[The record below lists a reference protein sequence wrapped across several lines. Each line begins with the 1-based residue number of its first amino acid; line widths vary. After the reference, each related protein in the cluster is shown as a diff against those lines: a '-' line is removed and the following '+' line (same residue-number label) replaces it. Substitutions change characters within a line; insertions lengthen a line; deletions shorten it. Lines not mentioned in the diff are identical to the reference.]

1 MNYLVTAR
9 KWRPL
14 VFEDVIGQE
23 HISTTL
29 RNAISQNRLSHA
41 YLFSGPR
48 GVGKTTSAR
57 ILAKAINC
65 KNPKDFNPD
74 NDCEICKE
82 ITEGRSMDVFE
93 IDGAS
98 NRGIEEIRNL
108 RESVKYVPTKNKY
121 KVYVI
126 DEVHMLTKEAFNAL
140 LKTLEEPPPHVIFIF
155 ATTEVHKVP
164 ATILSRCQRFDFKRI
179 AIEEIMNHLR
189 TIANAD
195 NISIDDDAL
204 LIIAKKGDGS
214 MRDAQSIFDQVIS
227 FCGNEITTKK
237 IIEALGLVD
246 QELFFR
252 TTDLIK
258 NKNTKGGVELV
269 EEILNQGYDIKEF
282 LTGLNEHL
290 RNLLIVLTT
299 ESAQMLEVPE
309 VYKKRY
315 IEDSKQFSESDILR
329 LVKIVSDTETSI
341 KWVQQPRFK
350 LEVALIQMIK
360 IDKSVEISK
369 LLNQIEELKKKID
382 SGIKVEGK
390 VMASPPSFAT
400 VQKSTTIPPTRTSL
414 MNLGGYGFGAKKY
427 ETASGVLSGK
437 SFLTETSS
445 VAQSFSPAKSISL
458 DEAVAKWGVIVN
470 EAGQNR
476 VFLKTILSSSRIIDC
491 SNGSIKISCPNE
503 SHLEML
509 KKNRDYITDLAQQ
522 IYGTK
527 VRLEAIVDTN
537 LTENPANHFSNNN
550 TSKENQ
556 HPIVEAL
563 KNQLGAVEFNS
574 NENF

>member
-14 VFEDVIGQE
+14 IFEDVIGQS

-29 RNAISQNRLSHA
+29 MNAISQKRLSHA

-48 GVGKTTSAR
+48 GVGKTTTAR

-74 NDCEICKE
+74 NECEICIE
-82 ITEGRSMDVFE
+82 VTEGRSMDVFE

-108 RESVKYVPTKNKY
+108 RESVKYVPSKNKY

-179 AIEEIMNHLR
+179 AIEEIMTHLR
-189 TIANAD
+189 TIAD
-195 NISIDDDAL
+195 VDKISIDDEAL

-214 MRDAQSIFDQVIS
+214 MRDAQSIFDQVVS
-227 FCGNEITTKK
+227 FCGNDITTKK

-258 NKNTKGGVELV
+258 GKDTKGGIELI

-282 LTGLNEHL
+282 LAGLNEHF

-299 ESAQMLEVPE
+299 ESAQMLEVSE

-315 IEDSKQFSESDILR
+315 VEDAKHFSENDILR

-360 IDKSVEISK
+360 MDNSVEISK
-369 LLNQIEELKKKID
+369 LLKLIEELKKKLD
-382 SGIKVEGK
+382 NGIKLEGK

-400 VQKSTTIPPTRTSL
+400 AQKSVTIPPTKTSL
-414 MNLGGYGFGAKKY
+414 MNLGSYGFGTKNF
-427 ETASGVLSGK
+427 EISSGVISEK
-437 SFLTETSS
+437 NFSSQTSS
-445 VAQSFSPAKSISL
+445 VAQSFSPSKSISL
-458 DEAVAKWGVIVN
+458 DEAVAKWEVIVN

-476 VFLKTILSSSRIIDC
+476 VFLKTILHSSRIIDC

-522 IYGTK
+522 IYGAK
-527 VRLEAIVDTN
+527 VRFEAIVDSN
-537 LTENPANHFSNNN
+537 FRENPANHFSNNK
-550 TSKENQ
+550 TPKENKN
-556 HPIVEAL
+556 PIVEAL

-574 NENF
+574 DENY

>member
-48 GVGKTTSAR
+48 GVGKTTTAR
-57 ILAKAINC
+57 ILAKAVNC

-74 NDCEICKE
+74 NECEICIE
-82 ITEGRSMDVFE
+82 VTEGKSMDVFE

-179 AIEEIMNHLR
+179 AIEEIMKHLR

-214 MRDAQSIFDQVIS
+214 MRDAQSIFDQVVS
-227 FCGNEITTKK
+227 FCGNEITTNK

-258 NKNTKGGVELV
+258 NKDTKGGVELV
-269 EEILNQGYDIKEF
+269 EEILKQGYDIKEF
-282 LTGLNEHL
+282 LAGLNEHL

-299 ESAQMLEVPE
+299 ESAQMLEVSE

-315 IEDSKQFSESDILR
+315 IAEAKYFSENDILR

-360 IDKSVEISK
+360 MDNSVEISK

-382 SGIKVEGK
+382 NGIRVEGK
-390 VMASPPSFAT
+390 VMASPPSLGSAP
-400 VQKSTTIPPTRTSL
+400 KSTTTPPTKTSIL
-414 MNLGGYGFGAKKY
+414 NLKGLGFATKNY
-427 ETASGVLSGK
+427 ETNSGVLAEIN
-437 SFLTETSS
+437 FQTQTSS
-445 VAQSFSPAKSISL
+445 LSQTFPSSTSISF

-476 VFLKTILSSSRIIDC
+476 VFLKTILSSSKIIDC
-491 SNGSIKISCPNE
+491 SNGAIKISCPNE
-503 SHLEML
+503 SYLEIL
-509 KKNRDYITDLAQQ
+509 RKNRDYITELAQQ

-527 VRLEAIVDTN
+527 VRLEAIVDSHFNENTTN
-537 LTENPANHFSNNN
+537 YFSNK
-550 TSKENQ
+550 TAPKEYQ

-563 KNQLGAVEFNS
+563 KSQLGAVEFNP
-574 NENF
+574 NDDI

>member
-14 VFEDVIGQE
+14 VFEDVIGQS

-48 GVGKTTSAR
+48 GVGKTTTAR

-65 KNPKDFNPD
+65 KSPKNFNPD
-74 NDCEICKE
+74 NECEICIE
-82 ITEGRSMDVFE
+82 VTEGRSMDVFE

-108 RESVKYVPTKNKY
+108 RESVKYVPSKNKY

-189 TIANAD
+189 TIATAD

-214 MRDAQSIFDQVIS
+214 MRDAQSIFDQVVS
-227 FCGNEITTKK
+227 FCGKKITTKK

-258 NKNTKGGVELV
+258 SKDTKGGVELV
-269 EEILNQGYDIKEF
+269 EEILNHGYDIKDF
-282 LTGLNEHL
+282 LTGLNEHF
-290 RNLLIVLTT
+290 RNLLVVFTT

-315 IEDSKQFSESDILR
+315 IEDAKHFSDNDLLR

-360 IDKSVEISK
+360 MDNSVEIGK
-369 LLNQIEELKKKID
+369 LLDQIEELKKKID

-390 VMASPPSFAT
+390 VMASPPSSVTAHKLT
-400 VQKSTTIPPTRTSL
+400 NIPPTRTSS
-414 MNLGGYGFGAKKY
+414 MHIGGYGFGAKNY
-427 ETASGVLSGK
+427 ESTSGLFSGK
-437 SFLTETSS
+437 NFSNETSS
-445 VAQSFSPAKSISL
+445 VAQSFSPAKPISL
-458 DEAVAKWGVIVN
+458 DEAVAKWGIIVN

-491 SNGSIKISCPNE
+491 SNGLLKISCLNE

-509 KKNRDYITDLAQQ
+509 KKNRDYISDLAAQ
-522 IYGTK
+522 IYGIR

-537 LTENPANHFSNNN
+537 LNDNMTNHFSDHNA
-550 TSKENQ
+550 SKENR
-556 HPIVEAL
+556 HPIVDAL
-563 KNQLGAVEFNS
+563 KNQLGAVEYNS
-574 NENF
+574 DENY

>member
-14 VFEDVIGQE
+14 VFEDVIGQS

-29 RNAISQNRLSHA
+29 RNAISLNRLSHA

-48 GVGKTTSAR
+48 GVGKTTTAR

-65 KNPKDFNPD
+65 KSPKDFNPD
-74 NDCEICKE
+74 NECEICNE
-82 ITEGRSMDVFE
+82 VTEGRSMDVFE

-179 AIEEIMNHLR
+179 AIEEIMKHLR
-189 TIANAD
+189 TIAHAD
-195 NISIDDDAL
+195 NILIDDDAL

-214 MRDAQSIFDQVIS
+214 MRDAQSIFDQVVS
-227 FCGNEITTKK
+227 FCGNEISTKK

-258 NKNTKGGVELV
+258 NKDTKGGVELV
-269 EEILNQGYDIKEF
+269 EEILKQGYDIKEF
-282 LTGLNEHL
+282 LAGLNEHF

-299 ESAQMLEVPE
+299 ESAQMLEVSE
-309 VYKKRY
+309 VYKKRS
-315 IEDSKQFSESDILR
+315 IEDAKHFSESDILR

-360 IDKSVEISK
+360 MDNSVEIGK

-400 VQKSTTIPPTRTSL
+400 AQKSVTIPPTRTSL
-414 MNLGGYGFGAKKY
+414 MNLGGYGFGEKNFP
-427 ETASGVLSGK
+427 SQ
-437 SFLTETSS
+437 TSS
-445 VAQSFSPAKSISL
+445 VAQSFSPSKSISI

-509 KKNRDYITDLAQQ
+509 KKNREYITDLAQQ

-527 VRLEAIVDTN
+527 VRLEAIVDSKLSVN
-537 LTENPANHFSNNN
+537 LADHFSNN
-550 TSKENQ
+550 TTTKENQ

-563 KNQLGAVEFNS
+563 KNQLGAVECNS
-574 NENF
+574 NENY

>member
-14 VFEDVIGQE
+14 VFEDVIGQS

-48 GVGKTTSAR
+48 GVGKTTTAR

-65 KNPKDFNPD
+65 KSPKDFNPD
-74 NDCEICKE
+74 NECEICNE
-82 ITEGRSMDVFE
+82 ITDGRSMDVFE

-108 RESVKYVPTKNKY
+108 RESVKYVPSKNKY

-179 AIEEIMNHLR
+179 AIEEIMKHLR
-189 TIANAD
+189 TIAHAD

-214 MRDAQSIFDQVIS
+214 MRDAQSIFDQVVS
-227 FCGNEITTKK
+227 FCGNEISTKK

-252 TTDLIK
+252 TSDLIK
-258 NKNTKGGVELV
+258 SKDTKGGVELV
-269 EEILNQGYDIKEF
+269 EEILKQGYDIKEF
-282 LTGLNEHL
+282 LAGLNEHF

-299 ESAQMLEVPE
+299 ESAQMLEVSE

-315 IEDSKQFSESDILR
+315 IEDAKHFSESDILR

-360 IDKSVEISK
+360 MDNSVEISK

-400 VQKSTTIPPTRTSL
+400 TQKSATIPPTRTSL
-414 MNLGGYGFGAKKY
+414 MNLGNYGFGAKNY
-427 ETASGVLSGK
+427 ETASGVLSGR
-437 SFLTETSS
+437 SFLAESSS
-445 VAQSFSPAKSISL
+445 VAQSFSASKSISL
-458 DEAVAKWGVIVN
+458 DEAMAKWEVIVN

-476 VFLKTILSSSRIIDC
+476 VFLKTILSSSKIIDC

-527 VRLEAIVDTN
+527 VRFEAIVDSN
-537 LTENPANHFSNNN
+537 LTENTKNRFVENN
-550 TSKENQ
+550 TSKETQ

-563 KNQLGAVEFNS
+563 KNQLGAIEFNS
-574 NENF
+574 NENY